1 MGKEF
6 THLVLTRF
14 NTATDFAPSRLG
26 LQTEWLKA
34 RLSLFEQYCL
44 PSIAGQQGAD
54 FQWLVFFDAESPAW
68 FRQKIEAFGPLMTP
82 MYIEGEASDQV
93 IVDSIRAAG
102 LVNTPYLL
110 TTRVD
115 NDDALATGHLARV
128 EHAFQHQ
135 QREFLEFPFGLQLF
149 RGHLYN
155 VYWPSNA
162 FLSLVEKVES
172 GNRFT
177 TVLCVPHHR
186 VREAGQVRSIR
197 CSPQWMQVIHG
208 SNLLNALRGW
218 PRLQSRSHPDFAVQW
233 PQMTGGDSIATRVKL
248 SAESYGTRANRLAA
262 KFTARFAR

>member
-1 MGKEF
+1 MGKVF

-26 LQTEWLKA
+26 LQTEWLTA

-68 FRQKIEAFGPLMTP
+68 FRKKIAAFGSLITP

-93 IVDSIRAAG
+93 IVDSIAMAG
-102 LVNTPYLL
+102 LVRTPYLL

-115 NDDALATGHLARV
+115 NDDALAKGHLARV
-128 EHAFQHQ
+128 ERAFQHQ
-135 QREFLEFPFGLQLF
+135 EKEFLEFPFGLQLF

-177 TVLCVPHHR
+177 SVLCVPHHR
-186 VREAGQVRSIR
+186 VREAGPVRSIH
-197 CSPQWMQVIHG
+197 CSAQWMQVLHS
-208 SNLLNALRGW
+208 SNLLNGLRGW
-218 PRLQSRSHPDFAVQW
+218 PRLHSQSHSDFSVHWPDTTNA
-233 PQMTGGDSIATRVKL
+233 DSITTRVKL
-248 SAESYGTRANRLAA
+248 SAESYRARANRLAG
-262 KFTARFAR
+262 KFTARLAR